1 MMARMALP
9 PAVPLPMPLQTL
21 LWVRRPTQVMD
32 YAHLVY
38 GKMFT
43 LRLPTFNLAL
53 TCDREAIRTIF
64 AAKPDEMHAGRF
76 NRILRTLV
84 GDSSV
89 LLLDG
94 GEHMHRRKLLL
105 PSFHG
110 ERMRFYGNTMA
121 EITQRTMAGWSEGE
135 TFSLHKH
142 TQEITLQVIL
152 RTVFGADSGALGGLN
167 LRVKQLMS
175 RIEKPMALVP
185 LLYLASH
192 PEREDKLPWRW
203 LLEQRNRMDEML
215 HALIREARSSS
226 TEHDGRKD
234 VLAMLLKARDEQ
246 GEGLSDDDLRD
257 ELMTALAAGHE
268 TTATSLAW
276 AVERLVENPTSYD
289 SARDEVRALG
299 TEPDPERLTT
309 LPYLDALIK
318 EVLRMRPVV
327 PLVGRVLMK
336 PYHVAGYDL
345 PAGTPVGA
353 SIYLAHRNPEIYPEP
368 NAFRPE
374 RFLKGSPDPSAW
386 FPFGGGI
393 RRCIG
398 ASFALYEMKI
408 VLGTMLAHCDFEL
421 AQNRPVRVVRRA
433 VTFSPE
439 GGMRVRVRNLKVS
452 RERIERA
459 A

>member
-1 MMARMALP
+1 MLRRMALP
-9 PAVPLPMPLQTL
+9 PIVPLPRPLQTL
-21 LWVRRPTQVMD
+21 LWIRRPTQVME
-32 YAHLVY
+32 YAHLLY

-43 LRLPTFNLAL
+43 LRLPAFDLAL
-53 TCDREAIRTIF
+53 TTDREAIRTIF

-76 NRILRTLV
+76 NRIVRPLV

-94 GEHMHRRKLLL
+94 SEHMHRRKLLL

-121 EITQRTMAGWSEGE
+121 DITQRTMAAWREGE
-135 TFSLHKH
+135 AFSLHKH

-152 RTVFGADSGALGGLN
+152 RTVFGADSSSLDELSA
-167 LRVKQLMS
+167 RIKQLMS
-175 RIEKPMALVP
+175 RNDKPMSLLP
-185 LLYLASH
+185 LLYLSNH
-192 PEREDKLPWRW
+192 PEDQNKVPWRW
-203 LLEQRNRMDEML
+203 LLARRERTDEL
-215 HALIREARSSS
+215 LYELIRRARRSGSAQ
-226 TEHDGRKD
+226 DGRKD
-234 VLAMLLKARDEQ
+234 VLATLLNARDEQ
-246 GEGLSDDDLRD
+246 GEGLSDTDLRD

-276 AVERLVENPTSYD
+276 AVERLLANPKSYD

-299 TEPDPERLTT
+299 PDPDPERLTA

-336 PYHVAGYDL
+336 PYKLAGYDL
-345 PAGTPVGA
+345 PIGTSVGA
-353 SIYLAHRNPEIYPEP
+353 CIYLAQRNPEVYPEP
-368 NAFRPE
+368 DAFRPE
-374 RFLKGSPDPSAW
+374 RFLGVSPDSSAW
-386 FPFGGGI
+386 FPFGGGL

-398 ASFALYEMKI
+398 ASFAQYEMKI
-408 VLGTMLAHCDFEL
+408 VLGTMLANCDFEL
-421 AQNRPVRVVRRA
+421 AQPSPVRIVRRTI
-433 VTFSPE
+433 TFTPE
-439 GGMRVRVRNLKVS
+439 GGPRVRARNLALS
-452 RERIERA
+452 RRPRRHA